1 MSSEQIGFLG
11 LGLMGHGMAKNIVEK
26 GYPLTVLGHRNRAP
40 VEDLVKRGAKE
51 AKSAR
56 EKALRLAGRMIEWD
70 PAVRCGQG
78 LEIARDILASGR
90 ALRRMN
96 AIIAAQGA
104 TGFDYRHP
112 ALGERSFEVLAPASG
127 VVTLINNQQLARIAG
142 HAGAPKVK
150 SAGVDLC
157 CKLGQTVARGEVLY
171 RVYARYPADLE
182 FARKACQTSSGYAI
196 GAAQDVPQ
204 VSVEF

>member
-1 MSSEQIGFLG
+1 
-11 LGLMGHGMAKNIVEK
+11 
-26 GYPLTVLGHRNRAP
+26 
-40 VEDLVKRGAKE
+40 
-51 AKSAR
+51 
-56 EKALRLAGRMIEWD
+56 
-70 PAVRCGQG
+70 
-78 LEIARDILASGR
+78 
-90 ALRRMN
+90 
-96 AIIAAQGA
+96 
-104 TGFDYRHP
+104 
-112 ALGERSFEVLAPASG
+112 
-127 VVTLINNQQLARIAG
+127 LARIAG